1 MKSKIHEYLKITK
14 TMSKNIS
21 ISLALL
27 ITISGFSQSKLM
39 NGMVVKETTIVENVS
54 VEITVDSAEE
64 IKSTFKVEDIKN
76 ILNSSNDNE
85 TLSFKITCNG
95 DKMSNGV
102 KSKVSYK
109 LEGRSNDR
117 ESFLFGIE
125 KIRTAAINYYKNKN

>member
-1 MKSKIHEYLKITK
+1 
-14 TMSKNIS
+14 MSKNLI

-27 ITISGFSQSKLM
+27 ITLSSFSQSKLM
-39 NGMVVKETTIVENVS
+39 NGMVVKETTRVENVS
-54 VEITVDSAEE
+54 VEVTVDSAEE
-64 IKSTFKVEDIKN
+64 IESTFKVEDIKE

-109 LEGRSNDR
+109 IEGSSNDL
-117 ESFLFGIE
+117 ESFLIGIE
-125 KIRTAAINYYKNKN
+125 KIRTAAINYYNNKN